1 MRKIFWTLLTLIFIS
16 CDNEPNPVKPVDK
29 VVDFGVPHNELWYTT
44 SDGRTIN
51 PMWAPSLEHDIVS
64 NIYSGNKGI
73 IQFSGD
79 ITTIGNNLF
88 AHTYNLSTVTLPS
101 SVTTIG
107 NNAFENCN
115 KLYRVDLPSTISEIG
130 DAAFASCNL
139 KEINIPKDVTV
150 LNYRAFAQN
159 SLLSDITLPN
169 GLKKIS
175 ESAFT
180 ACKSLRMVDIPDGVE
195 EIERCA
201 FTGCCLLEKFSGA
214 HATEDGRALIIENK
228 LVTFAPQGITSYEIP
243 DNVTTIGD
251 TAFGECGELEN
262 VIIPEGVT
270 RIEYLAFGS
279 CGKLQSVTIPE
290 SVTEMGGECFAT
302 YGVNLEV
309 YCKPATPPTAIVD
322 NKNRWNAFLSNT
334 LTIYVPTSSVDTY
347 KADEYWGNYKDYIVG
362 YDF

>member
-16 CDNEPNPVKPVDK
+16 CDNEPNPVI
-29 VVDFGVPHNELWYTT
+29 VDFGVPHNELWYTT
-44 SDGRTIN
+44 SDRGTIN

-64 NIYSGNKGI
+64 NVYYGTKGI

-79 ITTIGNNLF
+79 ITTIGNDLF
-88 AHTYNLSTVTLPS
+88 SHRYNLHTVTLPS

-107 NNAFENCN
+107 NYAFYNCN
-115 KLYRVDLPSTISEIG
+115 RLYRVDLPSTISEIG
-130 DAAFASCNL
+130 DAAFAACNL
-139 KEINIPKDVTV
+139 KYINIPKDVTV
-150 LNYRAFAQN
+150 LNRMAFAQN
-159 SLLSDITLPN
+159 SLLYDITLPN

-175 ESAFT
+175 ESAFV
-180 ACKSLRMVDIPDGVE
+180 ACTSLRMVDIPDGVE

-201 FTGCCLLEKFSGA
+201 FTGCYSLKKFSGA

-228 LVTFAPQGITSYEIP
+228 LVAFAPQGITSYEIP

-251 TAFGECGELEN
+251 TAFGNCGELEN

-270 RIEYLAFGS
+270 RIEYFAFGACS
-279 CGKLQSVTIPE
+279 KLQSVTIPE

-334 LTIYVPTSSVDTY
+334 MTIYVPTSSVDTY
-347 KADEYWGNYKDYIVG
+347 KADEYWGDYKDYIVG